1 MKRTE
6 RTKKVIMKYDVSERL
21 IWFKGE
27 LLHVNDAK
35 INVLAPTSQ
44 FGLNVFEGIPCYWND
59 DEKQLYAF
67 RLDDHY
73 DRLIRSARLIQI
85 DCPFSK
91 DDMKKALIDVVKAN
105 EYDENLSVR
114 QTLFVVGFGSWG
126 SDGPTE
132 MFVAPIPRG
141 RTSAEYNKKGLNVCV
156 TSWRRISENALS
168 PRIKCGA
175 NYINSRYGQREA
187 LRNGYDTCIFL
198 NEYGKVSE
206 GPGSCFFMV
215 KSGKLITP
223 AFTDAVLESITRD
236 TVIKLAKSLGYEVEE
251 RTIDRTELYTAD
263 EAFLCG
269 SAMEL
274 TPVLSIDK
282 YELGEGEI
290 SKELHKAYVDAARG
304 LNKELKDWVIPV
316 YEANNE
322 NMDYR
327 SLFSSS

>member
-1 MKRTE
+1 
-6 RTKKVIMKYDVSERL
+6 MKYDVANRL
-21 IWFKGE
+21 IWFKGKIV
-27 LLHVNDAK
+27 HVNEAM

-59 DEKQLYAF
+59 DGKQLYAF

-85 DCPFSK
+85 DCPYSK
-91 DDMKKALIDVVKAN
+91 EQMKQALIDIVKAN

-114 QTLFVVGFGSWG
+114 QTLFVDGFGSWG
-126 SDGPTE
+126 SDGPTD

-215 KSGKLITP
+215 KNGKLVTP
-223 AFTDAVLESITRD
+223 QLTDAVLESITRD
-236 TVIKLAKSLGYEVEE
+236 TVIELAKYLGIDVVE
-251 RTIDRTELYTAD
+251 RTIDRTELYTCD

-269 SAMEL
+269 SAMEV
-274 TPVLSIDK
+274 TPVISIDR
-282 YELGEGEI
+282 YEIGYGQITEKIHEAYLDAVSGRIGE
-290 SKELHKAYVDAARG
+290 Y
-304 LNKELKDWVIPV
+304 KDWVTPL
-316 YEANNE
+316 Y
-322 NMDYR
+322 
-327 SLFSSS
+327 

>member
-1 MKRTE
+1 MKT
-6 RTKKVIMKYDVSERL
+6 DVANRL
-21 IWFKGE
+21 IWYKGE
-27 LLHVNDAK
+27 IMNVNKAK
-35 INVLAPTSQ
+35 INILAPTAQ

-59 DEKQLYAF
+59 EEKQLYAF

-73 DRLIRSARLIQI
+73 DRLFRSARLIQI
-85 DCPFSK
+85 NCLYTK
-91 DDMKKALIDVVKAN
+91 EEMKKALVDVIRAN
-105 EYDENLSVR
+105 EYNENLSVR
-114 QTLFVVGFGSWG
+114 QTLFVDGFGSWG
-126 SDGPTE
+126 SDTPTD

-206 GPGSCFFMV
+206 GPGSSFFMI
-215 KSGKLITP
+215 KDGKIITP
-223 AFTDAVLESITRD
+223 VHTDAVLESITRD
-236 TVIKLAKSLGYEVEE
+236 SVIKLAKNMGYEVVE
-251 RTIDRTELYTAD
+251 RTIDRTELYTID

-274 TPVLSIDK
+274 TPVLSIDR
-282 YELGEGEI
+282 YGLGESEI
-290 SKELHKAYVDAARG
+290 TRKLQTAYVDAARG
-304 LNKELKDWVIPV
+304 MKEEFHDWLTAI
-316 YEANNE
+316 Y
-322 NMDYR
+322 
-327 SLFSSS
+327 

>member
-1 MKRTE
+1 
-6 RTKKVIMKYDVSERL
+6 MKYELEDRL

-27 LLHVNDAK
+27 LIPARQAQ
-35 INVLAPTSQ
+35 IMVLAPTSQ

-59 DEKQLYAF
+59 NKKQLYGF

-73 DRLIRSARLIQI
+73 DRLLQSARLIQI
-85 DCPFSK
+85 NCAYSREEL
-91 DDMKKALIDVVKAN
+91 KKALINVIKAN
-105 EYDENLSVR
+105 EFHEDISVR
-114 QTLFVVGFGSWG
+114 QTLFIDGVGSWG
-126 SDGPTE
+126 SDEPVE
-132 MFVAPIPRG
+132 MFVAPIPR
-141 RTSAEYNKKGLNVCV
+141 RKTSAEYNKKGLNVCV

-215 KSGKLITP
+215 KNGKLITP
-223 AFTDAVLESITRD
+223 AFTDSVLESITRD
-236 TVIKLAKSLGYEVEE
+236 SIIKIAKSMGYEVEE
-251 RTIDRTELYTAD
+251 RSIDRTELYVAD

-269 SAMEL
+269 SAMEV

-282 YELGEGEI
+282 YKLEKREI
-290 SKELHKAYVDAARG
+290 SEQLHEAYVDAAKGINERFQ
-304 LNKELKDWVIPV
+304 DWITPI
-316 YEANNE
+316 Y
-322 NMDYR
+322 
-327 SLFSSS
+327 